1 MTAPRFVSK
10 EEVALLLPMGEC
22 IGVMKEAFRNL
33 ADGKC
38 LQPLR
43 SLMWLPDRKGLLG
56 MMPGYAQGPGI
67 LGIKVITVFH
77 GNRDIGLPSHQGTVN
92 LFDSNTGTPLLIA
105 DAMEITSIRTAAASA
120 LATSMLSREDS
131 EKLAIIGA
139 GEQAERHIQAISL
152 VRKISEVFLWG
163 RNEERAFELA
173 HKITSNSKLT
183 VSVKKSVAEAVQHA
197 DIICTVTSSSQP
209 VLRGEWIQPG
219 THINAVGACSPN
231 ARELDTNA
239 VQMSSLF
246 TDSYESLCNEAGDF
260 LIPKNE
266 GAIDEAHIKGIL
278 SELVSGTKKGRTGQ
292 DEITLFKSLGIAAED
307 IFSAWHIYQ
316 KIKGSS

>member
-1 MTAPRFVSK
+1 MSNPRYLSK
-10 EEVALLLPMGEC
+10 EEVALLLPMNEC
-22 IGVMKEAFRNL
+22 IAVMKEAFSNL

-56 MMPGYAQGPGI
+56 MMPGYAEAPGV
-67 LGIKVITVFH
+67 LGIKSITVFH
-77 GNRDIGLPSHQGTVN
+77 ENKKHGKPSHQGTVT
-92 LFDSNTGTPLLIA
+92 LFDANFGTPLLIA
-105 DAMEITSIRTAAASA
+105 DAMEITAIRTAAASA
-120 LATSMLSREDS
+120 LATSLLSRHDS
-131 EKLAIIGA
+131 SRLAILGT
-139 GEQAERHIQAISL
+139 GEQAERHIQAISV
-152 VRKISEVFLWG
+152 VRNIQEVFLWG
-163 RNEERAFELA
+163 RSEENALQLA
-173 HKITSNSKLT
+173 QKLSVNNKLKISFTKT
-183 VSVKKSVAEAVQHA
+183 VAEAVENA

-231 ARELDTNA
+231 ARELDTKA

-266 GAIDEAHIKGIL
+266 GAIDDAHIKGAL
-278 SELVSGTKKGRTGQ
+278 SELVAGTKKGRTGR
-292 DEITLFKSLGIAAED
+292 DEITLFKSLGISAED

-316 KIKGSS
+316 KIKVSS